1 MAAPKAPR
9 SFPSITCIGSCRISA
24 SIWVQTG
31 EFVMPPDKRICFGDV
46 WCRSVSQ
53 CGSRRKKDSLI
64 NSQKN
69 IRGGMAAVE
78 IEKAPLASGTELEA

>member
-31 EFVMPPDKRICFGDV
+31 EFVMPPDKRICFWGCMV
-46 WCRSVSQ
+46 PVSFSMWQ
-53 CGSRRKKDSLI
+53 
-64 NSQKN
+64 Q
-69 IRGGMAAVE
+69 E
-78 IEKAPLASGTELEA
+78 EKRIPS

>member
-31 EFVMPPDKRICFGDV
+31 EFVMPPDKRICFWGCMV
-46 WCRSVSQ
+46 PVSFSMWQ
-53 CGSRRKKDSLI
+53 
-64 NSQKN
+64 Q
-69 IRGGMAAVE
+69 E
-78 IEKAPLASGTELEA
+78 EKGFPHK